1 MNEPSWFGGAV
12 NWTNFSHSLH
22 TAGVDVMLTG
32 HQHNYQRFLPSFS
45 PDGVTTS
52 WDLEQASNATYVD
65 PLYMVTVVV
74 GSPGC
79 TEKIAKGFKF
89 PPYAPM
95 SREEYGFGH
104 LRALNATHLEW
115 DWQEIDPSHPG
126 GATTVDNLVI
136 VQHRHGPR
144 PLHT

>member
-79 TEKIAKGFKF
+79 TEKIAKGFKSTHPLSPTH
-89 PPYAPM
+89 PPFFRLVVQLPSSNTVRM
-95 SREEYGFGH
+95 S
-104 LRALNATHLEW
+104 
-115 DWQEIDPSHPG
+115 
-126 GATTVDNLVI
+126 V
-136 VQHRHGPR
+136 HRHRPP
-144 PLHT
+144 PLHSATQVPALRTHVP